1 MKGGE
6 DLQKAIA
13 KLDENGWNTE
23 EKLYAATTTRAH
35 GLLAIVLN
43 EVLELSLG
51 DPAECTNIRIKLV
64 YLPTT
69 FPTSPDSMQISDG
82 PDR

>member
-6 DLQKAIA
+6 ELQKAVTR
-13 KLDENGWNTE
+13 LDGNGWNTE
-23 EKLYAATTTRAH
+23 EQLYPATTTRAH

-64 YLPTT
+64 YPPTT
-69 FPTSPDSMQISDG
+69 LATSPDDIQVSHG
-82 PDR
+82 PNR

>member
-6 DLQKAIA
+6 ELQKAIA
-13 KLDENGWNTE
+13 TLDGNGWNTE
-23 EKLYAATTTRAH
+23 EQLYPATTTRAH

-64 YLPTT
+64 YPQTT
-69 FPTSPDSMQISDG
+69 LPTSPDDIQISHG
-82 PDR
+82 PNR

>member
-6 DLQKAIA
+6 ELQKAVA
-13 KLDENGWNTE
+13 RLDGNGWNTE
-23 EKLYAATTTRAH
+23 EQLYPATTTRAH

-64 YLPTT
+64 SPPTILPT
-69 FPTSPDSMQISDG
+69 FPDNIQVSHG
-82 PDR
+82 PYR